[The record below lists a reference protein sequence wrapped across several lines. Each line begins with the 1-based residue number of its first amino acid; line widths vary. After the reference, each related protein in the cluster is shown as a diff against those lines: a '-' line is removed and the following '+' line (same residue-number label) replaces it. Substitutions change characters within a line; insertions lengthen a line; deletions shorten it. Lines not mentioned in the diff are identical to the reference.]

1 MILLALKLSFLEI
14 VGFLSAFLVGISLG
28 LLGSGGSALAMPVLV
43 YIFKINEKLA
53 TAYSLFIVGSSALLA
68 SYRYGL
74 KKSINYKVATYF
86 GLPSVIGVVLVRYYL
101 VQEIPE
107 NIISFDYLTITSRNL
122 ILGLFSILMIIA
134 GYQMIKKKKHIKKR
148 VNKKFNASLAVLEGV
163 AVGSLTGLVGA
174 GGGFLIVPSLILLYG
189 LKMKVAIGTSLFI
202 ISFKSLL
209 GFFIGDVQKNL
220 IDWEFLGAFSFIAL
234 LGIIIGLTLSQHIK
248 TKLLKKGFG
257 FFVICLLYT
266 SPSPRDVEES
276 RMPSSA

>member
-28 LLGSGGSALAMPVLV
+28 LLGSGGSALTMPVLI

-74 KKSINYKVATYF
+74 KKLINYKVATYF
-86 GLPSVIGVVLVRYYL
+86 GLPSVLGVVLVRYYL
-101 VQEIPE
+101 IQEIPE

-148 VNKKFNASLAVLEGV
+148 VNKKFNSSLAVLEGIG
-163 AVGSLTGLVGA
+163 VGSLTGLVGA

-257 FFVICLLYT
+257 FFVIGLGIIMISL
-266 SPSPRDVEES
+266 EFII
-276 RMPSSA
+276 